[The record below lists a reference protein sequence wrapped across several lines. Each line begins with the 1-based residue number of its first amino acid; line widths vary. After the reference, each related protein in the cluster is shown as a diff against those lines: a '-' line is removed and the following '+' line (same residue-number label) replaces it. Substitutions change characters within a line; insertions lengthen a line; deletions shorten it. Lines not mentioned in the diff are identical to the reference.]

1 MKIWYVMTK
10 NNIELIK
17 NFIEKD
23 NQNLLINQVN
33 DEIGCFYEL
42 VIEEIS
48 KSLNVNIYKN
58 KELDEDRSND
68 LFSEKKVYLYNTT
81 NSRQI
86 EKISKEGNQ
95 NIILTDYKNYKKL
108 LKIFVSINGYE
119 FEKDLRYFLN
129 NFFEI
134 HDDKLIN
141 YCIST
146 PYLMFSEVSKYKLNS
161 ENFIVDTLVKEE
173 KNFILNLRK
182 DIFNSKNSVG
192 DLRKLFLKLKSEVNY
207 KKFNFLV
214 Y

>member
-1 MKIWYVMTK
+1 MKK

-23 NQNLLINQVN
+23 NQNLVINQVN
-33 DEIGCFYEL
+33 EEIGCFYEM

-48 KSLNVNIYKN
+48 KRINVNIYKN

-68 LFSEKKVYLYNTT
+68 LFSEKKIYLYNTT

-86 EKISKEGNQ
+86 EKISNIDSQ

-108 LKIFVSINGYE
+108 SKNFVSINGYE
-119 FEKDLRYFLN
+119 FENDLRYFLN

-134 HDDKLIN
+134 YDNELIN

-161 ENFIVDTLVKEE
+161 ENYIVDTLVKEE
-173 KNFILNLRK
+173 RNFILSIRK
-182 DIFNSKNSVG
+182 DIFKSKNSTS
-192 DLRKLFLKLKSEVNY
+192 DLKKLFLKLKSEVHY
-207 KKFNFLV
+207 KKFSFLV

>member
-1 MKIWYVMTK
+1 MVS
-10 NNIELIK
+10 K
-17 NFIEKD
+17 NF
-23 NQNLLINQVN
+23 
-33 DEIGCFYEL
+33 
-42 VIEEIS
+42 
-48 KSLNVNIYKN
+48 
-58 KELDEDRSND
+58 
-68 LFSEKKVYLYNTT
+68 
-81 NSRQI
+81 
-86 EKISKEGNQ
+86 
-95 NIILTDYKNYKKL
+95 
-108 LKIFVSINGYE
+108 
-119 FEKDLRYFLN
+119 FLN

-161 ENFIVDTLVKEE
+161 ENFIIDTLVKEE
-173 KNFILNLRK
+173 KNFILNIRK

>member
-1 MKIWYVMTK
+1 MKK

-33 DEIGCFYEL
+33 EEIGCFYEMA
-42 VIEEIS
+42 IKEIS
-48 KSLNVNIYKN
+48 KKLNVKIYKN
-58 KELDEDRSND
+58 EELDEDRSSG
-68 LFSEKKVYLYNTT
+68 LFSEKKIYFYNTT
-81 NSRQI
+81 NIRQI
-86 EKISKEGNQ
+86 EKISNMISQ

-108 LKIFVSINGYE
+108 LKNFVSINGYE
-119 FEKDLRYFLN
+119 FENDLRYFLN

-134 HDDKLIN
+134 YDNELIN

-161 ENFIVDTLVKEE
+161 ENYKVDTLVKEE
-173 KNFILNLRK
+173 RNFILSIRK
-182 DIFNSKNSVG
+182 DIFKSKNSTS
-192 DLRKLFLKLKSEVNY
+192 DLKKLFLKLKSEVHY
-207 KKFNFLV
+207 KKFSFLV

>member
-1 MKIWYVMTK
+1 MTK

>member
-1 MKIWYVMTK
+1 MTK
-10 NNIELIK
+10 NNIELIR

-33 DEIGCFYEL
+33 DEIGCFYAM

-48 KSLNVNIYKN
+48 KRLNVNICKN

-68 LFSEKKVYLYNTT
+68 LFSEKKIYLYNTT
-81 NSRQI
+81 NNRQI
-86 EKISKEGNQ
+86 EKISSISSQ

-108 LKIFVSINGYE
+108 LKNFVSINGYE

-134 HDDKLIN
+134 YDDELIS

-146 PYLMFSEVSKYKLNS
+146 PYLMYSEVSKYKLNS
-161 ENFIVDTLVKEE
+161 ENYIVDTLVKEE
-173 KNFILNLRK
+173 KNFILSIRK
-182 DIFNSKNSVG
+182 DIFKSKKSVG
-192 DLRKLFLKLKSEVNY
+192 GLKKLFLKLKSEVNY

>member
-1 MKIWYVMTK
+1 MKK

-23 NQNLLINQVN
+23 NQNLVINQVN
-33 DEIGCFYEL
+33 EEIGCFYEM

-48 KSLNVNIYKN
+48 KRINVKKYKN

-108 LKIFVSINGYE
+108 LKKFVSINGYE
-119 FEKDLRYFLN
+119 FKNDLRYFLN
-129 NFFEI
+129 NFYDI
-134 HDDKLIN
+134 YDDELIN

-161 ENFIVDTLVKEE
+161 KNYIADILVKEE
-173 KNFILNLRK
+173 RNFILSIRK
-182 DIFNSKNSVG
+182 EIFKSKNSSS
-192 DLRKLFLKLKSEVNY
+192 DLKKLFLKLKSEVHY

>member
-1 MKIWYVMTK
+1 MTK

-108 LKIFVSINGYE
+108 LKSFVSINGYE

>member
-1 MKIWYVMTK
+1 MKK

-23 NQNLLINQVN
+23 NQNLVINQVN
-33 DEIGCFYEL
+33 EEIGCFYEM

-48 KSLNVNIYKN
+48 KRINVNIYKN

-68 LFSEKKVYLYNTT
+68 LFSEKKIYLYNTT

-86 EKISKEGNQ
+86 EKISNIDSQ

-108 LKIFVSINGYE
+108 SKNFVSINGYE
-119 FEKDLRYFLN
+119 FENDLRYFLN

-134 HDDKLIN
+134 YDNELIN

-161 ENFIVDTLVKEE
+161 ENYKVDTLVKEE
-173 KNFILNLRK
+173 RNFILSIRK
-182 DIFNSKNSVG
+182 DIFKSKNSTS
-192 DLRKLFLKLKSEVNY
+192 DLKKLFLKLKSEVHY
-207 KKFNFLV
+207 KKFSFLV

>member
-1 MKIWYVMTK
+1 MTK

-33 DEIGCFYEL
+33 DEIACFYEL

-48 KSLNVNIYKN
+48 KRLNVNIYKN

-108 LKIFVSINGYE
+108 LKSFVSINGYE

-129 NFFEI
+129 NFYEI
-134 HDDKLIN
+134 YDDKLIN

>member
-1 MKIWYVMTK
+1 MTK
-10 NNIELIK
+10 NNIELIR

-33 DEIGCFYEL
+33 DEIGCFYAMA
-42 VIEEIS
+42 IEEIS
-48 KSLNVNIYKN
+48 KRLNVNICKN

-86 EKISKEGNQ
+86 EKISSIGSQ

-108 LKIFVSINGYE
+108 LKNFVSINGYE

-134 HDDKLIN
+134 YDDELIN

-146 PYLMFSEVSKYKLNS
+146 PYLMYSEVSKYKLNS
-161 ENFIVDTLVKEE
+161 ENYIVDTLVKEE
-173 KNFILNLRK
+173 KNFILNIRK
-182 DIFNSKNSVG
+182 DIFKSKNSVG
-192 DLRKLFLKLKSEVNY
+192 GLKKLFLKLKSEVNY